1 MILTIDVGN
10 TNVVLGCVEDGVVVS
25 RSRLATNTS
34 DLPNDYAMK
43 MRQSFA
49 FDSIDYHEFEG
60 AILSSVVPQVNRAIR
75 SAVRKLT
82 GLECIIVGAGIKTGV
97 NVKID
102 DPGTLAGDLI
112 TGTVGALSMY
122 KPPII
127 IVDMGTA
134 TTIVAVDKAGAYI
147 GGAIVPGVNLSFE
160 ALSQGTSLLPNIS
173 IEAPRKCIATNT
185 VDSMK
190 SGAVFGTAAMI
201 DGMIE
206 RMEAELGQPATVIA
220 TGGLSGGIIPYCK
233 HEIKHEPDLLL
244 KGLAILY
251 QKNAKPKN
259 RTDNQKSS
267 DFRRIFRYSSSIMS
281 RISSS
286 VSRMPSRAS
295 WPTDS
300 MVFSTSSLSIPSP
313 PCRALPFS

>member
-134 TTIVAVDKAGAYI
+134 TTIVAVDKDGAYI

-206 RMEAELGQPATVIA
+206 RMEEELGQSATVVA

-233 HEIKHEPDLLL
+233 HEIKNEPDLLL

-251 QKNAKPKN
+251 QKNAKPKK
-259 RTDNQKSS
+259 QHK
-267 DFRRIFRYSSSIMS
+267 
-281 RISSS
+281 
-286 VSRMPSRAS
+286 
-295 WPTDS
+295 
-300 MVFSTSSLSIPSP
+300 
-313 PCRALPFS
+313 

>member
-10 TNVVLGCVEDGVVVS
+10 TNVVLGCVEDGVVIS

-134 TTIVAVDKAGAYI
+134 TTIVAVDKDGAYI

-201 DGMIE
+201 DGMID
-206 RMEAELGQPATVIA
+206 RMEEELGQSATVVA

-233 HEIKHEPDLLL
+233 HKIKHEPDLLL

-251 QKNAKPKN
+251 QKNAKPKK
-259 RTDNQKSS
+259 QHK
-267 DFRRIFRYSSSIMS
+267 
-281 RISSS
+281 
-286 VSRMPSRAS
+286 
-295 WPTDS
+295 
-300 MVFSTSSLSIPSP
+300 
-313 PCRALPFS
+313 

>member
-134 TTIVAVDKAGAYI
+134 TTIVAVDKDGAYI

-206 RMEAELGQPATVIA
+206 RIEEELGEKCTVIA
-220 TGGLSGGIIPYCK
+220 TGGLAPLIMPLCRRKMILD
-233 HEIKHEPDLLL
+233 EDLIL
-244 KGLAILY
+244 KGLLSVY
-251 QKNAKPKN
+251 KRN
-259 RTDNQKSS
+259 T
-267 DFRRIFRYSSSIMS
+267 S
-281 RISSS
+281 R
-286 VSRMPSRAS
+286 
-295 WPTDS
+295 
-300 MVFSTSSLSIPSP
+300 
-313 PCRALPFS
+313 

>member
-134 TTIVAVDKAGAYI
+134 TTIVAVDMDGAYI
-147 GGAIVPGVNLSFE
+147 GGAIIPGVNLSFE

-251 QKNAKPKN
+251 QKNAKPKK
-259 RTDNQKSS
+259 QHK
-267 DFRRIFRYSSSIMS
+267 
-281 RISSS
+281 
-286 VSRMPSRAS
+286 
-295 WPTDS
+295 
-300 MVFSTSSLSIPSP
+300 
-313 PCRALPFS
+313 

>member
-134 TTIVAVDKAGAYI
+134 TTIVAVDKDGAYI

-190 SGAVFGTAAMI
+190 SGAVFGTSAMI

-251 QKNAKPKN
+251 QKNAKPKKQN
-259 RTDNQKSS
+259 R
-267 DFRRIFRYSSSIMS
+267 
-281 RISSS
+281 
-286 VSRMPSRAS
+286 
-295 WPTDS
+295 
-300 MVFSTSSLSIPSP
+300 
-313 PCRALPFS
+313 

>member
-134 TTIVAVDKAGAYI
+134 TTIVAVDKDGAYI

-244 KGLAILY
+244 KGFAILY
-251 QKNAKPKN
+251 QKNAKPKKQN
-259 RTDNQKSS
+259 HR
-267 DFRRIFRYSSSIMS
+267 
-281 RISSS
+281 
-286 VSRMPSRAS
+286 
-295 WPTDS
+295 
-300 MVFSTSSLSIPSP
+300 
-313 PCRALPFS
+313 

>member
-134 TTIVAVDKAGAYI
+134 TTIVAVDKDGAYI

-201 DGMIE
+201 DGMID
-206 RMEAELGQPATVIA
+206 RMEEELGQSATVVA

-233 HEIKHEPDLLL
+233 HKIKHEPDLLL

-251 QKNAKPKN
+251 HKNAKPKKQN
-259 RTDNQKSS
+259 K
-267 DFRRIFRYSSSIMS
+267 
-281 RISSS
+281 
-286 VSRMPSRAS
+286 
-295 WPTDS
+295 
-300 MVFSTSSLSIPSP
+300 
-313 PCRALPFS
+313 

>member
-134 TTIVAVDKAGAYI
+134 TTIVAVDKDGAYI

-185 VDSMK
+185 GDSMK

-251 QKNAKPKN
+251 QKNAKPKKQN
-259 RTDNQKSS
+259 R
-267 DFRRIFRYSSSIMS
+267 
-281 RISSS
+281 
-286 VSRMPSRAS
+286 
-295 WPTDS
+295 
-300 MVFSTSSLSIPSP
+300 
-313 PCRALPFS
+313 

>member
-134 TTIVAVDKAGAYI
+134 TTIVAVDKDGAYI

-173 IEAPRKCIATNT
+173 IETPRKCIATNT

-201 DGMIE
+201 DGMID
-206 RMEAELGQPATVIA
+206 RMEEELGQSATVVA

-233 HEIKHEPDLLL
+233 HKIKHEPDLLL

-251 QKNAKPKN
+251 QKNAKPKK
-259 RTDNQKSS
+259 QHK
-267 DFRRIFRYSSSIMS
+267 
-281 RISSS
+281 
-286 VSRMPSRAS
+286 
-295 WPTDS
+295 
-300 MVFSTSSLSIPSP
+300 
-313 PCRALPFS
+313 